1 MGETSQLLGLS
12 ASRLATH
19 FSGSSW
25 GSVGQGS
32 VGRGLVRLARS
43 GTGEKSRQP
52 GGRRPMVLDSFSSD
66 GSRECSKSIEEQ
78 VSPREQRRWSLLPFS
93 PSTLRCLPP
102 RGGSRPL
109 VPPPY
114 RDGSVSGPDTRK
126 TTVGHSRSTAGRYD
140 PPRRLSQVATLSFQ
154 WPTASNRT
162 GLDAGGR
169 W

>member
-1 MGETSQLLGLS
+1 MDSSTGWNDHPNVGHGIGTLGGRCKS
-12 ASRLATH
+12 AWERLRHCYGCWRRLATH

-52 GGRRPMVLDSFSSD
+52 GGRRPLVLDGFSSD

-93 PSTLRCLPP
+93 PSTPSCVVSLRGVAL
-102 RGGSRPL
+102 
-109 VPPPY
+109 
-114 RDGSVSGPDTRK
+114 
-126 TTVGHSRSTAGRYD
+126 GHWSPHLIGMG
-140 PPRRLSQVATLSFQ
+140 RRLVLTPERL
-154 WPTASNRT
+154 P
-162 GLDAGGR
+162 
-169 W
+169 